1 MFPKVPRLSI
11 LKNHTCL
18 SNDAISPILPHLI
31 KQKERREFLLRQY
44 NFENGIGLPLYTF
57 ADKDYSTHIDSILG
71 LMNTKNQ
78 IFYAGEPGFFKLNRE
93 TKIVITYS
101 SLLIM
106 NYLKKLENL
115 IKIKDLII
123 MPKAVEYAILKAY
136 EHSESFDTR
145 LFGTMAINED
155 GRPVFFKLTEEEKA
169 NRLSFWKDITLFIKT
184 VRTIQLDK
192 KLDIEELQ
200 IMRELI
206 GDADLEC
213 ISLAYKQKA
222 ILISDDLF
230 VRRATNSFNK
240 NIMSSNIIPI
250 LLHTVDDAVELIDC
264 LLLLSNGDYFILYS
278 REVLNSLFDKIS
290 QYPPIFSEDT
300 IWGKTQMILR
310 NSLRLPALFK
320 AYIPI
325 LLDVYEFLYDSISF
339 KSKNMFMKLIIEEIK
354 HANKTMGLND
364 IVFINIMKERFGL
377 DIIKY
382 NYFIKM
388 YKPS

>member
-1 MFPKVPRLSI
+1 M
-11 LKNHTCL
+11 
-18 SNDAISPILPHLI
+18 
-31 KQKERREFLLRQY
+31 
-44 NFENGIGLPLYTF
+44 
-57 ADKDYSTHIDSILG
+57 
-71 LMNTKNQ
+71 
-78 IFYAGEPGFFKLNRE
+78 
-93 TKIVITYS
+93 
-101 SLLIM
+101 
-106 NYLKKLENL
+106 
-115 IKIKDLII
+115 
-123 MPKAVEYAILKAY
+123 
-136 EHSESFDTR
+136 
-145 LFGTMAINED
+145 
-155 GRPVFFKLTEEEKA
+155 
-169 NRLSFWKDITLFIKT
+169 
-184 VRTIQLDK
+184 
-192 KLDIEELQ
+192 
-200 IMRELI
+200 
-206 GDADLEC
+206 
-213 ISLAYKQKA
+213 
-222 ILISDDLF
+222 
-230 VRRATNSFNK
+230 
-240 NIMSSNIIPI
+240 
-250 LLHTVDDAVELIDC
+250 ELIDC